1 MASKIKTV
9 IIFVIIVA
17 FLILVY
23 IFLFKKNPDQANLT
37 SSSDVATSLPNT
49 DIFSQN
55 IPVDTEF
62 LSVLLSI
69 KNIKLNDAIFSDIA
83 FTSLRD
89 SSITLNPDGTE
100 GRKNPFAPIGFDTT
114 APTSSDL
121 SIQTDTT
128 KNTSVLITPETN

>member
-9 IIFVIIVA
+9 IIFAIIVT
-17 FLILVY
+17 FLVLVY
-23 IFLFKKNPDQANLT
+23 VFLFKKNSDQANLT
-37 SSSDVATSLPNT
+37 SSSEVNLSPNT
-49 DIFSQN
+49 DISSQN

-89 SSITLNPDGTE
+89 SSITLNHDGTE
-100 GRKNPFAPIGFDTT
+100 GRKNPFAPIGFDAVT
-114 APTSSDL
+114 PTSSDL